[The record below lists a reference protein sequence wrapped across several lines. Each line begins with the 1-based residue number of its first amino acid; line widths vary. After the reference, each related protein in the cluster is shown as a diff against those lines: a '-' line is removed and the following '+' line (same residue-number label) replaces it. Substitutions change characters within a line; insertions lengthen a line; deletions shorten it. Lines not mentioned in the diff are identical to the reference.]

1 MSNPTNLK
9 ELDELEFQLATM
21 RAQQM
26 AAFISA
32 GQYELAKAAGFSVYD
47 TPAYLYLKRNLVTQD
62 QAMLDLFLD
71 VAILSIYTHETR
83 PPILIQGESG
93 TGKET
98 FARAFAQGIN
108 AQGSRLPFVGINC
121 TSLPDYLVESELFG
135 HKKGAFTGAIDDRAG
150 LLQTAGH
157 GVVLIDEIG
166 DMPLSLQ
173 PKLLRVLQERTIR
186 RVGSNEELPI
196 YCRIICATHRDLTE
210 RVNQKKFREDLLWR
224 ICSFEINIPPLR
236 NRRSDALL
244 YINQQPDLTVDMV
257 RQLQDIVSEVDNTL
271 GGNYRELHATIN
283 KLRLGMWRNEVK
295 KV

>member
-9 ELDELEFQLATM
+9 ELDALEFQLANM

-32 GQYELAKAAGFSVYD
+32 GQYQIARDAGFSVYD

-62 QAMLDLFLD
+62 PVMLDLFLD
-71 VAILSIYTHETR
+71 VAILSIYTHESR

-98 FARAFAQGIN
+98 FARAFAQGVN
-108 AQGSRLPFVGINC
+108 VQGAKLPFVGINC

-196 YCRIICATHRDLTE
+196 YCRIVCATHRDLKQAVKDKE
-210 RVNQKKFREDLLWR
+210 FREDLYYR
-224 ICSFEINIPPLR
+224 IAQYKLQIPPLTAR
-236 NRRSDALL
+236 ENDIRL
-244 YINQQPDLTVDMV
+244 YLNEPQFMDLSREV
-257 RQLQDIVSEVDNTL
+257 REAIFKNFVFCKCP
-271 GGNYRELHATIN
+271 GNYRGLQTKIN
-283 KLRLGMWRNEVK
+283 QARLNMWRTEVK